1 MSHNVKSIETTWVD
15 LPLRPVPARN
25 MQREI
30 PHWTVFEICKVT
42 LDSGVVGFGETMVY
56 YTWGPNTVS
65 NAARN
70 RVVGRHP
77 AENMWDDSLGAGLQ
91 IALFDA
97 AAKVLESPLHQL
109 LGKLYRDRCHISWWD
124 Q

>member
-30 PHWTVFEICKVT
+30 PHWTLFEICKVT

-56 YTWGPNTVS
+56 YTWGANTVS
-65 NAARN
+65 DAARN
-70 RVVGRHP
+70 RVIGKHP
-77 AENMWDDSLGAGLQ
+77 AENMWDDSLGAGLRSEEHTSELQ
-91 IALFDA
+91 SPDHL
-97 AAKVLESPLHQL
+97 VCRLLLE
-109 LGKLYRDRCHISWWD
+109 KKKN
-124 Q
+124 